1 MRYRTWMPGLPA
13 ACNLALAGVCAIRPG
28 RYTAPVPGQ
37 TPQRSREWST
47 VTLSTSMGLTGDRVA
62 PGHDAESRTCKRPAR
77 REEDVM
83 CNLYSSTTPQK
94 SMRDLFQV
102 SHSNDMLGNAE
113 PMPSVFPGTAA
124 PVVRLTENGVRELV
138 PSRFGF
144 VLPQRSKRTGE
155 PIQPKF
161 VANARQD
168 KLRSSP
174 FWRESFVERRCLVP
188 ASAFCEMKG
197 RRPATYFWF
206 GVTGDS
212 GSMPFAFAGLWK
224 TFRGLYRGEQTSFS
238 THTIVTTTPNR
249 LVATVHP
256 TRMPVILDP
265 ESYQT
270 WLFGACEDV
279 IPLTRPYDA
288 DKMLVLTS
296 GVGMRSFDPELP
308 FGT

>member
-1 MRYRTWMPGLPA
+1 MQ
-13 ACNLALAGVCAIRPG
+13 NSG
-28 RYTAPVPGQ
+28 RVSVW
-37 TPQRSREWST
+37 R
-47 VTLSTSMGLTGDRVA
+47 GD
-62 PGHDAESRTCKRPAR
+62 G
-77 REEDVM
+77 VM

-102 SHSNDMLGNAE
+102 SHANDMLGNAE
-113 PMPSVFPGTAA
+113 PLPSVFPGNAA
-124 PVVRLTENGVRELV
+124 PVVRLSENGVRELV

-161 VANARQD
+161 VANARED

-206 GVTGDS
+206 GVAGES
-212 GSMPFAFAGLWK
+212 GSMPFAFAGLWR
-224 TFRGLYRGEQTSFS
+224 TFHGSIRGEQGSFP
-238 THTIVTTTPNR
+238 THTIITTTPNS

-256 TRMPVILDP
+256 ARMPVILDP
-265 ESYQT
+265 ESYET
-270 WLFGACEDV
+270 WLCGTCDDV
-279 IPLTRPYDA
+279 TPLLRPFDA
-288 DKMLVLTS
+288 NEMLILAS
-296 GVGMRSFDPELP
+296 GVGMKSFEPGPP
-308 FGT
+308 FGS